1 MGGVWD
7 FLGFTLGLCGGL
19 YGKGGRGYTGGM
31 KVKKTLTRQKMF
43 VYIHFWVTKA
53 EWSVCAMLKR

>member
-7 FLGFTLGLCGGL
+7 FLGFSLGLCGGL

-31 KVKKTLTRQKMF
+31 KLKKTLMRQKMF
-43 VYIHFWVTKA
+43 IYKKKLIGGEGINF
-53 EWSVCAMLKR
+53 